1 MHIRFTFAFLIA
13 SSALVSAAQTDW
25 LDYRGPNGDGQVP
38 GKHGLPLEWSET
50 KNVKWK
56 TEIPFA
62 GHSTPLVL
70 GKDIWLTTATVD
82 GRDEYV
88 LRVDAESG
96 KITLNEKMFHHD
108 QPESLGNGASM
119 NTYATCSPVAEAGRV
134 YVHYGSLG
142 TAALD
147 ANTGKVLWKRDDLKC
162 RHYRGASSS
171 PVIFEDKLI
180 LTFDGADLQYL
191 AALDKNTGKTL
202 WATNRS
208 VKWNDEDAPNAMA
221 KEGDWRK
228 AHSSPLIVNVDGKP
242 LLLSVGA
249 KAAYGYDPRNGSEL
263 WRVQFY
269 DWSTAPRPVYAD
281 GLAYFV
287 TGLTRK
293 EMLAVKVGGSGD
305 VTDSNVAWKARTGIG
320 KYASPLLID
329 GLLYTAND
337 ESFITCLDA
346 KSGEVVWSE
355 RVGGKFAGSPIYADG
370 HMFFFDQAGK
380 SLIVNPGRTYQ
391 PIATNTISSGMMAC
405 PAVTG
410 KAIILRTKT
419 HLYRIES

>member
-1 MHIRFTFAFLIA
+1 MHSFRVVTFLAAF
-13 SSALVSAAQTDW
+13 SAAALAANSDW
-25 LDYRGPNGDGQVP
+25 VDYRGPRGDGIVP
-38 GKHGLPLEWSET
+38 SKAGLPLEWSET

-56 TEIPFA
+56 TEMPLA
-62 GHSTPLVL
+62 GHSTPVVL
-70 GKDIWLTTATVD
+70 GNDIWLTTATVD
-82 GRDEYV
+82 GRDEFV
-88 LRVDAESG
+88 IRLDAASG
-96 KITLNEKMFHHD
+96 KITLNEKLFHHD

-147 ANTGKVLWKRDDLKC
+147 AGSGKVLWKRDDLKC

-180 LTFDGADLQYL
+180 LTFDGADLQYHV
-191 AALDKNTGKTL
+191 ALDKATGKTL
-202 WATNRS
+202 WQTNRS
-208 VKWNDEDAPNAMA
+208 VKWNDEDSSNAMA

-242 LLLSVGA
+242 LMLSVGA

-263 WRVQFY
+263 WRVQFI

-287 TGLTRK
+287 TGLTKK
-293 EMLAVKVGGSGD
+293 EMLAVKVGGQGD
-305 VTDSNVAWKARTGIG
+305 VTDSHIAWRSRTGIG

-355 RVGGKFAGSPIYADG
+355 RVGGKFAASPIYADG
-370 HMFFFDQAGK
+370 HMFYFDQQGK
-380 SLIVNPGRTYQ
+380 SLVVNPGRTYQ
-391 PIATNTISSGMMAC
+391 PIATNTLASGMMAS
-405 PAVTG
+405 PAVAG
-410 KAIILRTKT
+410 KALVVRTKT
-419 HLYRIES
+419 HLYRIEQ